1 MSEGIL
7 MMLMDF
13 VIVVSG
19 ESQVYEMC
27 VRCVSVMLLVKLFRP
42 LFLKGQDVVYW
53 KI

>member
-1 MSEGIL
+1 MIS
-7 MMLMDF
+7 MDF

-19 ESQVYEMC
+19 ESQVYEMY
-27 VRCVSVMLLVKLFRP
+27 VRYMFVMLLVKLFRQ